1 MAHTARI
8 LQPRE
13 VVDVVQGCQEHRT
26 ETEGGARSAE
36 GRGHK
41 FARCDSANFCV
52 TRDRELA
59 STSMVAHGIIVE
71 KKRNCVQRS

>member
-1 MAHTARI
+1 MLYKVAKSIEQRLRAEPEA
-8 LQPRE
+8 Q
-13 VVDVVQGCQEHRT
+13 
-26 ETEGGARSAE
+26 E